1 MCKLAEDMHQA
12 RKEFASDKQ
21 NLMDELVSIIIL
33 FYYVMSHD
41 CMWFTNIL
49 ITMYKLYVVKG
60 LTL

>member
-33 FYYVMSHD
+33 YYYVCLMTVCGSRA
-41 CMWFTNIL
+41 I
-49 ITMYKLYVVKG
+49 
-60 LTL
+60 